1 MKRKDY
7 KRLMN
12 QKKKKRHLTKAV
24 VFSALTCGAIS
35 GGLFSESLLEAYAA
49 EEEVGAKITGTGTV
63 TYVNSAGETKVINV
77 GSGEEVKFTS
87 TTTKLTISING
98 VQVASESNPTKVV
111 LDNIFVAAGSE
122 ITIDRMQSVTGNNV
136 TANGSFDI
144 RSCTD

>member
-87 TTTKLTISING
+87 TTTKLTISIM
-98 VQVASESNPTKVV
+98 VFKLQVRATQLK
-111 LDNIFVAAGSE
+111 
-122 ITIDRMQSVTGNNV
+122 
-136 TANGSFDI
+136 
-144 RSCTD
+144 